1 MRDLKFFVKKYTNKD
16 NWLLSSMLVLDS
28 LGGGRRFSVE
38 CSDGFL
44 WFYEFVVD
52 EVVGADDLVCRTR
65 IGRGRV
71 DLVEY
76 FGGFG
81 FRVVLPV
88 DHVLF

>member
-1 MRDLKFFVKKYTNKD
+1 MRELKFFVKNYAGRD
-16 NWLLSSMLVLDS
+16 NWLLSSRLLLDS
-28 LGGGRRFSVE
+28 LGGGRRFGVE

-52 EVVGADDLVCRTR
+52 DVRGVDDLICRTR
-65 IGRGRV
+65 IGRGCD

-76 FGGFG
+76 FEGLG
-81 FRVVLPV
+81 FRVVLPE